1 MAYIGSVTTPPPP
14 ATPRRNGEATR
25 QRLLRAGLELY
36 TTTGFRGTT
45 TPALAAR
52 AAVAEGTIYRHFSSK
67 EHLLNE
73 VYRGAQR
80 WALGLVREVEDAD
93 RSLPAAERLARL
105 ARRFIESADRDPAA
119 FRMLMFNDEARV
131 LDERSRA
138 EAKEFREVLQQ
149 VMASGKSDGAVRAG
163 PADLWA
169 AVWLALVAFA
179 VEKVASREWT
189 PDHSHLAVVV
199 DAAWDAIAL
208 RESPAPSAPP
218 SRTHPASGDS

>member
-1 MAYIGSVTTPPPP
+1 VTTTPP
-14 ATPRRNGEATR
+14 TRRNGEATR
-25 QRLLRAGLELY
+25 QRLLRAGLDLY
-36 TTTGFRGTT
+36 TTVGFRGTT

-80 WALGLVREVEDAD
+80 WALTLVREVEEQD
-93 RSLPAAERLARL
+93 RLLPVPERLGRL

-119 FRMLMFNDEARV
+119 FRMLLFTDEGKV

-138 EAKEFREVLQQ
+138 DAREFREGLQL
-149 VMASGKSDGAVRAG
+149 VMASGKSDGAIRAG
-163 PADLWA
+163 PAELWSS
-169 AVWLALVAFA
+169 VWLALVAFA

-189 PDHSHLAVVV
+189 VDHPHLSVVLE
-199 DAAWDAIAL
+199 AAWDAIAL
-208 RESPAPSAPP
+208 RVWPAAADPSA
-218 SRTHPASGDS
+218 RTHRTPADS